1 MKLNTDNSP
10 LLFNTQK
17 QNILNIWNLTV
28 INTYSEKLLD
38 ITLDC
43 K

>member
-1 MKLNTDNSP
+1 MKLNTDNCP
-10 LLFNTQK
+10 LLLNTQK

-28 INTYSEKLLD
+28 ISTYPEKLLD